1 MDDPVEEVKAAEEAD
16 AHFDAAVEQLDKGNQ
31 PASETVVPPAAE
43 PTVAPGAPVEPTPAV
58 EPPPAVAPAAPAAVE
73 PPPEPVD
80 PIEESFASLKDREYG
95 DGDEKQTFAEFQKTY
110 GSLTRINADLSLQI
124 VQKAAPRLA
133 VEAIE
138 QGTGASLDTLRR
150 MVRGFQRDE
159 IVSGIEKQGIADAR
173 SYIGNQEFIAF
184 CDKNP
189 VLAEMV
195 DSDDPAKI
203 ALAINEYQRA
213 GGARR
218 APVDGARA
226 ALKADLHGS
235 SMRNRRDPPSGEPT
249 AGDLD
254 REFEEASAAEAKRFG
269 GG

>member
-1 MDDPVEEVKAAEEAD
+1 MQGGQSDTGSFGPQPDGLAR
-16 AHFDAAVEQLDKGNQ
+16 HF
-31 PASETVVPPAAE
+31 
-43 PTVAPGAPVEPTPAV
+43 
-58 EPPPAVAPAAPAAVE
+58 
-73 PPPEPVD
+73 
-80 PIEESFASLKDREYG
+80 
-95 DGDEKQTFAEFQKTY
+95 
-110 GSLTRINADLSLQI
+110 LSLFERWIAQRRAL
-124 VQKAAPRLA
+124 VLKWDRNRAAFERDA
-133 VEAIE
+133 AIE
-138 QGTGASLDTLRR
+138 QGTGASLETLRR

-159 IVSGIEKQGIADAR
+159 LVSGLENQGIADAR
-173 SYIGNQEFIAF
+173 SHIGDQEFIAF

-203 ALAINEYQRA
+203 ALAIGEFKRA
-213 GGARR
+213 GGRKL